1 MILSLALENKL
12 SFESYTFGTPLSN
25 DTIAAKK
32 ISDQLGI
39 KNTFYNSYEYFEQ
52 KIDENLSE
60 FLRTAPN
67 APIIH
72 TLLQYQ
78 MMNNEIQNKISLQ
91 ERWAVN

>member
-1 MILSLALENKL
+1 MKRRRVSKDKKTKIPLTGGFDTKVILSLALENKL

-25 DTIAAKK
+25 DTTAAKK

-60 FLRTAPN
+60 
-67 APIIH
+67 
-72 TLLQYQ
+72 
-78 MMNNEIQNKISLQ
+78 
-91 ERWAVN
+91 